1 MKNYL
6 NTAFF
11 HNHFEGLV
19 KRAKRI
25 VDISKFI
32 NQFHKSTYF
41 KQATNSWLHTYNR
54 YWVVFGREFFNRVKD
69 YAQAIARYIS
79 QIREIK
85 NNILHPLF
93 QRCLKQGIQ
102 FKQRW
107 LTHIARRLN
116 HKSVIPA
123 KSMNAHSEK
132 VKS

>member
-11 HNHFEGLV
+11 HNHFDGLV

-25 VDISKFI
+25 FEISKFI
-32 NQFHKSTYF
+32 NQLQKSTYF
-41 KQATNSWLHTYNR
+41 KQATNSWLHAYNR
-54 YWVVFGREFFNRVKD
+54 YWVVFGREFFNRIKD
-69 YAQAIARYIS
+69 YAQAIARYVS

-85 NNILHPLF
+85 NNVLHPLF
-93 QRCLKQGIQ
+93 QGCLKQGIQ

-116 HKSVIPA
+116 YKSAISA
-123 KSMNAHSEK
+123 KGMNTHSEK

>member
-1 MKNYL
+1 MKKFL
-6 NTAFF
+6 NKTFF
-11 HNHFEGLV
+11 YNLYIDLV

-25 VDISKFI
+25 FEISKFI
-32 NQFHKSTYF
+32 NQLQKSTYL
-41 KQATNSWLHTYNR
+41 KQATHSWLHTYNR
-54 YWVVFGREFFNRVKD
+54 YWVVFGRQFFNRIKD

-116 HKSVIPA
+116 HKGVIPA

>member
-6 NTAFF
+6 NQALF
-11 HNHFEGLV
+11 HNLFSDLV

-25 VDISKFI
+25 FKVSKFI
-32 NQFHKSTYF
+32 NQFQKSTYF

-54 YWVVFGREFFNRVKD
+54 YWVIFGREFFNRIKD
-69 YAQAIARYIS
+69 YAQSITRYIS

-85 NNILHPLF
+85 NNVLHPLF
-93 QRCLKQGIQ
+93 KRCLKQGIQ

-107 LTHIARRLN
+107 LTHIARGLN
-116 HKSVIPA
+116 HKRVIPA
-123 KSMNAHSEK
+123 KGMNTHSEK

>member
-1 MKNYL
+1 MKNIPIILFL
-6 NTAFF
+6 NNFYSALF
-11 HNHFEGLV
+11 

-25 VDISKFI
+25 VEIGKFVNHI
-32 NQFHKSTYF
+32 QKSTYF
-41 KQATNSWLHTYNR
+41 KQATDGWLHAYNR
-54 YWVVFGREFFNRVKD
+54 YWVVFGRKFFNRIKD

-79 QIREIK
+79 QIREVK

-93 QRCLKQGIQ
+93 QRCVKQGIQ

-116 HKSVIPA
+116 HKSVISA
-123 KSMNAHSEK
+123 KGMNTHSEK